1 MLTCMIDAMEGQD
14 VATADISG
22 AFLQTYHCK
31 LYIHI
36 KTDRD
41 MVTLL
46 EDICP
51 AYYNNF
57 IYLDSHGWKLI
68 YAEAKNIIYCTLE
81 A

>member
-1 MLTCMIDAMEGQD
+1 MISFIIEKMEGWY
-14 VATADISG
+14 VATYDISG
-22 AFLQTYHCK
+22 AFLQTYHYK
-31 LYIHI
+31 WYIHI
-36 KTDRD
+36 KTDRA